1 MHTVAKNVSLESETT
16 AQEIFKRQKEACL
29 KRPCLEYGERMDLL
43 RTIEQVIQ
51 ENDQAICEAICTDF
65 GNRSHH
71 ETKILEISS
80 SITGLRYTRKR
91 LKKWMKTQKRH
102 TSLVFFGGSNRVIP
116 QAKGVVGIVAPWN
129 YPLFLVLGPLTCAI
143 AAGNR
148 VMVKQAAHS
157 QTLCTLLQQKFS
169 EKISQELIAFL
180 PGTPSRDFSSLPFD
194 HLVFTG
200 SPTVGK
206 TVMASAAKNLTP
218 VTLELGGKSPTIIA
232 ADFDLKT
239 AVERILYAKFMNSG
253 QTCVAPDYLF
263 VPEGKQDA
271 FVQMA
276 KTVVA
281 HRYPTLET
289 RDYTSIIDQKAYA
302 RLVATLEDA
311 RDKHANIINLL
322 PGPQTNDA
330 LQKISPSI
338 VTAVNQEMILMQ
350 TEIFGPLLPIMTYTS
365 LDAVIAYINGHDRPL
380 ALYAFSNDSVFLD
393 KLIKNTLSGGVTIND
408 CAMHVAQHDLP
419 FGGIGNSGMGQYH
432 GYEGFVEFS
441 KLRPVFK
448 QAKKAL
454 VVAPPYG
461 AKFNRLYKLITKI
474 KWIT

>member
-1 MHTVAKNVSLESETT
+1 MHTVAKNVSLEPQTT

-29 KRPCLEYGERMDLL
+29 EHPCLEYGERMDLL
-43 RTIEQVIQ
+43 RTIEQIIQ
-51 ENDQAICEAICTDF
+51 ENDQAICEAICADF

-80 SITGLRYTRKR
+80 SIMGLRYTRKR

-169 EKISQELIAFL
+169 EKISEELIAFL

-206 TVMASAAKNLTP
+206 TIMASAAKNLTP

-232 ADFDLKT
+232 ADFDLRT

-281 HRYPTLET
+281 HRYPTIET
-289 RDYTSIIDQKAYA
+289 RDYTSIIDQKAYS
-302 RLVATLEDA
+302 RLLVTLEDA
-311 RDKHANIINLL
+311 RDKHADIINLL

-330 LQKISPSI
+330 LQKISPTI
-338 VTAVNQEMILMQ
+338 VTAVNEEMILMQ

-365 LDAVIAYINGHDRPL
+365 LDEVIAYINGHDRPL
-380 ALYAFSNDSVFLD
+380 ALYAFSNDPVFLD

-448 QAKKAL
+448 QARKAL
-454 VVAPPYG
+454 IVAPPYG
-461 AKFNRLYKLITKI
+461 VKFNRLYKLITKLR
-474 KWIT
+474 WIR